1 MEMLNLNKYM
11 KKVILICAVTLFAAC
26 EFNVKS
32 DKIEVNTD
40 STQVADS
47 LHTDSVH
54 VDSLNVKK

>member
-1 MEMLNLNKYM
+1 M